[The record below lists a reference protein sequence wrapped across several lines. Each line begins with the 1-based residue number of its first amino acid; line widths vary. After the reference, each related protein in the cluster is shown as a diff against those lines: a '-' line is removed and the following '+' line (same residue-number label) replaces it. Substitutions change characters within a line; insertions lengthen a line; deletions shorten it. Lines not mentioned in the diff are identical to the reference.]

1 MKDLLDFLDLKGL
14 VDQKEPMEQLD
25 QRVIGVPLEHLDPL
39 DLLESFLCFPL
50 ISSSREMLLHH
61 QDQKERPE
69 EMPSV
74 NKQDLR
80 RIAMLI

>member
-14 VDQKEPMEQLD
+14 VDPREPTEQLD
-25 QRVIGVPLEHLDPL
+25 QRVIGVHQELLDPL
-39 DLLESFLCFPL
+39 DLLESFLFFPL
-50 ISSSREMLLHH
+50 ISSSRETLLHH

-74 NKQDLR
+74 SKQDLR
-80 RIAMLI
+80 RIATLI